1 MRLGWG
7 RDLGMG
13 LKKPSNA
20 WDDQTPRDPLEY
32 ATSVRDRDVLSMV
45 RTALATNN
53 CQLAL
58 QPVRT
63 TASGYPIAFHECLI
77 RVMDETGRII
87 PAAQFMG
94 QIEETSLGRDIDA
107 ASLRLAFQL
116 LRQYPNRRLSVNVSA
131 RSLGDAAWR
140 RVLETELASG
150 TLQADRMI
158 LEISEDSAMQLPE
171 VVIRFME
178 EMQPHGLAFALDD
191 FGAGLTAFRH
201 LKDFFF
207 DLVKVDGHFTRNIH
221 QDPDNQVLAEA
232 LITVAHQFEMFAVA
246 EGVESQ
252 AEADF
257 LISVGVDCVQG
268 YHFGVPKFSF

>member
-1 MRLGWG
+1 MAV
-7 RDLGMG
+7 M
-13 LKKPSNA
+13 KPTDA

-32 ATSVRDRDVLSMV
+32 AVSVRDKDVLSMV
-45 RTALATNN
+45 RTALETDN
-53 CQLAL
+53 CQLAM
-58 QPVRT
+58 QPARV
-63 TASGYPIAFHECLI
+63 AKDGYPIAFYECLI

-94 QIEETSLGRDIDA
+94 EIKETSLGRDIDA
-107 ASLRLAFQL
+107 ASLRLAFRL
-116 LRQYPNRRLSVNVSA
+116 LERHRDVRLSVNVSA

-140 RVLETELASG
+140 RVLDHELQSKASNV
-150 TLQADRMI
+150 DRLI
-158 LEISEDSAMQLPE
+158 FEISEDSAMQLPE

-178 EMQPHGLAFALDD
+178 EMQPYGLAFALDN

-207 DLVKVDGHFTRNIH
+207 DLVKVDRHFTRNIH
-221 QDPDNQVLAEA
+221 EDPDNQVLAEA

-246 EGVESQ
+246 DGVESQ

-257 LISVGVDCVQG
+257 LISIGADCVQG
-268 YHFGVPKFSF
+268 YHFGVPKFSV

>member
-1 MRLGWG
+1 MGHLGKG
-7 RDLGMG
+7 NRV
-13 LKKPSNA
+13 PHSSAA

-32 ATSVRDRDVLSMV
+32 AVSVRDRDVLAMV
-45 RTALATNN
+45 RRALDTGA
-53 CQLAL
+53 CKLAM
-58 QPVRT
+58 QPVR
-63 TASGYPIAFHECLI
+63 AAHSGFPIAFHECLI
-77 RVMDETGRII
+77 RLMDERGRII

-94 QIEETSLGRDIDA
+94 EIEETSLGRDIDA
-107 ASLRLAFQL
+107 ASLQLAFKL
-116 LRQYPNRRLSVNVSA
+116 LSQNPNLRLSVNVSA

-140 RVLETELASG
+140 KVLDRELANAA
-150 TLQADRMI
+150 LYVDRLI
-158 LEISEDSAMQLPE
+158 LEISEGSAMQLPE

-207 DLVKVDGHFTRNIH
+207 DLVKIDSHFVRNINS
-221 QDPDNQVLAEA
+221 DPDNQVLAEA

-257 LISVGVDCVQG
+257 LISIGADCLQG
-268 YHFGVPKFSF
+268 YHFGVPKFSV

>member
-1 MRLGWG
+1 MAV
-7 RDLGMG
+7 
-13 LKKPSNA
+13 KKPTDA

-32 ATSVRDRDVLSMV
+32 AVSVRDKDVLAMV
-45 RTALATNN
+45 RNALATDN
-53 CQLAL
+53 CKLAL
-58 QPVRT
+58 QPVC
-63 TASGYPIAFHECLI
+63 AAQSGFPAAFHECLI
-77 RVMDETGRII
+77 RVMDDMGRVI

-107 ASLRLAFQL
+107 ASLKLAFRL
-116 LRQYPNRRLSVNVSA
+116 LAQNKDLRLSVNVSA

-140 RVLETELASG
+140 RILDRELESNALHV
-150 TLQADRMI
+150 DRMI
-158 LEISEDSAMQLPE
+158 LEISEGSAMQLPE
-171 VVIRFME
+171 VVIRFMQ
-178 EMQPHGLAFALDD
+178 EMQPYGIAFALDD

-207 DLVKVDGHFTRNIH
+207 DLVKVDSHFIRNIH

-257 LISVGVDCVQG
+257 LISIGVDCVQG
-268 YHFGVPKFSF
+268 YHFGVPKFTV

>member
-1 MRLGWG
+1 
-7 RDLGMG
+7 MG
-13 LKKPSNA
+13 LIKDA

-32 ATSVRDRDVLSMV
+32 AVSVRDKDVLSMV
-45 RTALATNN
+45 REALASNN
-53 CQLAL
+53 CKLAM
-58 QPVRT
+58 QPVF
-63 TASGYPIAFHECLI
+63 TAQGPQHIAFYECLI

-87 PAAQFMG
+87 PAGQFMG
-94 QIEETSLGRDIDA
+94 QIEDTALGRDIDA
-107 ASLRLAFQL
+107 ASLRLAFAL
-116 LRQYPNRRLSVNVSA
+116 LKQHPNLRLSVNVSA

-140 RVLETELASG
+140 RVLDEELRSAAR
-150 TLQADRMI
+150 QADRMI
-158 LEISEDSAMQLPE
+158 LEISEGSAMQLPE

-191 FGAGLTAFRH
+191 FGAGMTAFRY

-207 DLVKVDGHFTRNIH
+207 DLVKVDSHFTRNIH

-257 LISVGVDCVQG
+257 LISVGADCVQG
-268 YHFGVPKFSF
+268 YHFGVPKFSV

>member
-1 MRLGWG
+1 MAV
-7 RDLGMG
+7 M
-13 LKKPSNA
+13 KPTDA

-32 ATSVRDRDVLSMV
+32 AVSVRDKDVLSMV
-45 RTALATNN
+45 RTALATDN
-53 CQLAL
+53 CQLAM
-58 QPVRT
+58 QPVCT
-63 TASGYPIAFHECLI
+63 TSPGYPIAFYECLI

-87 PAAQFMG
+87 PAGQFMG
-94 QIEETSLGRDIDA
+94 QIEETGLGRDVDA
-107 ASLRLAFQL
+107 ASLKLAFRL
-116 LRQYPNRRLSVNVSA
+116 LKQHPNLRLSVNVSA

-140 RVLETELASG
+140 RVLDRELASG
-150 TLQADRMI
+150 NMQADRMI

-178 EMQPHGLAFALDD
+178 EMQPYGLAFALDD

-207 DLVKVDGHFTRNIH
+207 DLVKVDSHFIRNIH
-221 QDPDNQVLAEA
+221 HDPDNQVLAEA
-232 LITVAHQFEMFAVA
+232 LVTVAHQFEMFAVA

-257 LISVGVDCVQG
+257 LLSIGVDCVQG
-268 YHFGVPKFSF
+268 YHFGVPKFSV

>member
-1 MRLGWG
+1 M
-7 RDLGMG
+7 
-13 LKKPSNA
+13 PTNSAA
-20 WDDQTPRDPLEY
+20 WDDKTPRDPLEY
-32 ATSVRDRDVLSMV
+32 AVSVRDRDVLSMV
-45 RTALATNN
+45 RTALETNA
-53 CQLAL
+53 CKLAL
-58 QPVRT
+58 QPVC
-63 TASGYPIAFHECLI
+63 AAQAGYPVAFHECLI
-77 RVMDETGRII
+77 RVMYESGRII

-116 LRQYPNRRLSVNVSA
+116 LKYHPNLRLSVNVSA

-140 RVLETELASG
+140 RVLDAELASSAM
-150 TLQADRMI
+150 QADRLI
-158 LEISEDSAMQLPE
+158 LEISEDSAMKLPE
-171 VVIRFME
+171 VVIRFMV

-207 DLVKVDGHFTRNIH
+207 DLVKVDSHFTRNIH
-221 QDPDNQVLAEA
+221 NDPDNQVLAEA

-257 LISVGVDCVQG
+257 LISVGADCVQG
-268 YHFGVPKFSF
+268 YHFGVPKFSV

>member
-1 MRLGWG
+1 M
-7 RDLGMG
+7 
-13 LKKPSNA
+13 PPNTAA

-32 ATSVRDRDVLSMV
+32 AVSVRDRDVLSMV
-45 RTALATNN
+45 RTALETGA
-53 CQLAL
+53 CKLAL
-58 QPVRT
+58 QPVC
-63 TASGYPIAFHECLI
+63 AAQAGYPVAFHECLI
-77 RVMDETGRII
+77 RVMDEQGRII

-94 QIEETSLGRDIDA
+94 EIEETSLGRDIDA
-107 ASLRLAFQL
+107 ASLKLAFQL
-116 LRQYPNRRLSVNVSA
+116 LKRSPDLRLSVNVSA

-140 RVLETELASG
+140 RVLERELESSHM
-150 TLQADRMI
+150 QCDRLI
-158 LEISEDSAMQLPE
+158 LEISEGSAMQLPE

-178 EMQPHGLAFALDD
+178 EMQPYGLAFALDD

-207 DLVKVDGHFTRNIH
+207 DLVKVDSHFTRNIH
-221 QDPDNQVLAEA
+221 EDPDNQVLAEA

-257 LISVGVDCVQG
+257 LISVGADCVQG
-268 YHFGVPKFSF
+268 YHFGVPKFSV

>member
-1 MRLGWG
+1 MV
-7 RDLGMG
+7 M
-13 LKKPSNA
+13 KSNLAA

-32 ATSVRDRDVLSMV
+32 AVSVRDRDVLSMV
-45 RTALATNN
+45 RTALAAEH
-53 CQLAL
+53 CQLAM

-63 TASGYPIAFHECLI
+63 AKPGHPVAFYECLI
-77 RVMDETGRII
+77 RLMDETGRII

-94 QIEETSLGRDIDA
+94 EIEETSLGRDIDA
-107 ASLRLAFQL
+107 ASLKFAFQL
-116 LRQYPNRRLSVNVSA
+116 LKRNPSIRLSVNVSA

-140 RVLETELASG
+140 RVLDSELASTAPQG
-150 TLQADRMI
+150 DRII

-178 EMQPHGLAFALDD
+178 EMQPFGLAFALDD
-191 FGAGLTAFRH
+191 FGAGMTAFRY

-207 DLVKVDGHFTRNIH
+207 DLVKVDSHFTRNIDK
-221 QDPDNQVLAEA
+221 DPDNQVLAKA

-246 EGVESQ
+246 GGIESQ

-257 LISVGVDCVQG
+257 LMSIGADCVQG
-268 YHFGVPKFSF
+268 YHFGVPKFSV

>member
-1 MRLGWG
+1 VGPNA
-7 RDLGMG
+7 D
-13 LKKPSNA
+13 A
-20 WDDQTPRDPLEY
+20 WDKQVPRDPLEY
-32 ATSVRDRDVLSMV
+32 AVSVRDKDVLSMV
-45 RTALATNN
+45 RSALQANT

-58 QPVRT
+58 QPVC
-63 TASGYPIAFHECLI
+63 ASQPGFPVAFHECLI

-94 QIEETSLGRDIDA
+94 QIEDTSLGRDIDV
-107 ASLRLAFQL
+107 ASLRLAFEL
-116 LRQYPNRRLSVNVSA
+116 LSRHTDLRLSVNVSA

-140 RVLETELASG
+140 RVLEAELESG
-150 TLQADRMI
+150 AMNADRLI

-178 EMQPHGLAFALDD
+178 EMQPFGLSFALDD
-191 FGAGLTAFRH
+191 FGAGLTAFRY

-207 DLVKVDGHFTRNIH
+207 DLVKVDSHFTRNID

-252 AEADF
+252 KEADF
-257 LISVGVDCVQG
+257 LISIGADCVQG
-268 YHFGVPKFSF
+268 YHFGVPKFSVS

>member
-1 MRLGWG
+1 MAL
-7 RDLGMG
+7 M
-13 LKKPSNA
+13 KPTDA
-20 WDDQTPRDPLEY
+20 WDNQTPRDPLEY
-32 ATSVRDRDVLSMV
+32 AVSVRDKDVLSMV
-45 RTALATNN
+45 RTALATDN
-53 CQLAL
+53 CKLAM
-58 QPVRT
+58 QPVCS
-63 TASGYPIAFHECLI
+63 AQAGHPVAFHECLI
-77 RVMDETGRII
+77 RVMDENGRVI

-116 LRQYPNRRLSVNVSA
+116 LRRNPTLRLSVNVSA

-140 RVLETELASG
+140 RVLDSELSG
-150 TLQADRMI
+150 SEHQVDRMI

-178 EMQPHGLAFALDD
+178 EMQPYGLAFALDD

-207 DLVKVDGHFTRNIH
+207 DLVKVDSHFIRNIDK
-221 QDPDNQVLAEA
+221 DPDNQVLAEA

-252 AEADF
+252 SEANF
-257 LISVGVDCVQG
+257 LISLGADCLQG
-268 YHFGVPKFSF
+268 YHFGVPKFTV